1 MSDRVEMR
9 LLDLLDRPTHS
20 PYGNPIP
27 GLGELGDERPEQG
40 FLEGVVSLT
49 VVSGTLAD
57 GESRTVQVARLGEPL
72 QTDVVLL
79 GRLASAGVVPGGTV
93 EVTSTGR
100 DLTVTAEGKDTILE
114 LPAEVSRHIFVA
126 A

>member
-1 MSDRVEMR
+1 MSDRVEKR

-40 FLEGVVSLT
+40 FLEGVVSLS
-49 VVSGTLAD
+49 VVSGLLAD
-57 GESRTVQVARLGEPL
+57 GESRTAQVARLGEPL

-79 GRLASAGVVPGGTV
+79 ARLASAGVVPGGTV
-93 EVTSTGR
+93 VLTATGQ
-100 DLTVTAEGKDTILE
+100 DVAVTADGKDTVLE
-114 LPAEVSRHIFVA
+114 LPVEVSRHIFVGS
-126 A
+126 